1 MARCSNEQVAKILA
15 SGGVVEGRAKEQ
27 DAELNRKIALVTEGF
42 STANKY
48 CELVLSDRN
57 RLSKENALTVCD
69 YMIAM
74 KREVNPRLTTIS
86 TTIQFLSGLSKFAG
100 VEKRFEDMM
109 TTSTILLSYL
119 DSCRKPEDKDPLH
132 KWIASYNVK
141 CIILSRFFKWLYY
154 SNIGDP

>member
-1 MARCSNEQVAKILA
+1 MARCSNRQVAKILA
-15 SGGVVEGRAKEQ
+15 SGGGVVEGRAKEEQ
-27 DAELNRKIALVTEGF
+27 DIELNRKIALVTEDF
-42 STANKY
+42 PTANKY
-48 CELVLSDRN
+48 CKLVLSDRN

-74 KREVNPRLTTIS
+74 KREINPRLTTIS

-109 TTSTILLSYL
+109 TTTRTILLSYL

-132 KWIASYNVK
+132 RWIAS
-141 CIILSRFFKWLYY
+141 FF
-154 SNIGDP
+154 NA